1 MISASAWAARV
12 KTKAILKAV
21 KVQSSNTTADV
32 NLGIQCFNIPYTQLI
47 YELPKCQLY
56 KHLPPCNPNT
66 LPTIIFGG
74 TPSLS
79 GPPLSGGNPSSS
91 GSNLSGGQI

>member
-32 NLGIQCFNIPYTQLI
+32 NLGINCVVPSPTKIEYK
-47 YELPKCQLY
+47 LPRCQIS
-56 KHLPPCNPNT
+56 KSCDR
-66 LPTIIFGG
+66 
-74 TPSLS
+74 
-79 GPPLSGGNPSSS
+79 
-91 GSNLSGGQI
+91 